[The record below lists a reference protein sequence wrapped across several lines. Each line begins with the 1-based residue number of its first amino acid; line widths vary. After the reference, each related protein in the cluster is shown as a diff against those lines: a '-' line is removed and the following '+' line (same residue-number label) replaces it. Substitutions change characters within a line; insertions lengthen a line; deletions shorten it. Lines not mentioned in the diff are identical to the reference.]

1 MRKLPPCV
9 ESGEVYMQGAES
21 HACAYVLNTSREAGE
36 GEGRTETR
44 VSGDRSWWGQCDWGG
59 PPRGRAGEP
68 PES

>member
-21 HACAYVLNTSREAGE
+21 HACAYVLNTSRGAERGQTPDVN
-36 GEGRTETR
+36 GNWGVRNWVR
-44 VSGDRSWWGQCDWGG
+44 VG